1 MTGQGLEHSRLL
13 LEIINN
19 NAKGYVL
26 EGGSR
31 SSKTWSI
38 IQYLCLY
45 CQANRGKEITIT
57 RDRLTWLKLTV
68 IRDIRK
74 VLEGLGWWKDKNYN
88 KQDGTYELLGNVIT
102 FVGLDEPAK
111 LHGLRQDIFWINEAI
126 GTPGSAF
133 NPTLDNF
140 DQLEM
145 RTSEKFFI
153 DYNPKV
159 TKHWIYDKVLTR
171 SDVHY
176 IHSTQLDNPFLGEE
190 ERKKILSYEK
200 TDPIKWQIYGLGK
213 RAQHEGVIFKN
224 ISYVREIPSEAK
236 LIAYGLDFGFTND
249 PTALIE
255 VRQLHGEL
263 WLNEI
268 IYETGLTNPQI
279 TGKMKGITGDV
290 IADSAEPKSITELRN
305 YGVRIEAAKKGA
317 DSVRHGIEVLQRF
330 KINVTERSLG
340 LKSELENYSWKTN
353 PQTGE
358 SINEPVDN
366 YNHAIDAIRYVAL
379 NRIGAPISTTVR
391 GFINKGLTTFD

>member
-1 MTGQGLEHSRLL
+1 MNGQSLVHSRLL
-13 LEIINN
+13 TDIL
-19 NAKGYVL
+19 ATDKKGIVL

-45 CQANRGKEITIT
+45 CQENTGKEITIT

-68 IRDIRK
+68 IRDIKK
-74 VLEGLGWWKDKNYN
+74 VLEGLRWWADKNYN
-88 KQDGTYELLGNVIT
+88 KQDGTYELLGNLIT

-145 RTSEKFFI
+145 RTSERFLI

-171 SDVHY
+171 EDVTY
-176 IHSTQLDNPFLGEE
+176 IHSTQLDNPFLGDE
-190 ERKKILSYEK
+190 ERKKILSYEN

-213 RAQHEGVIFKN
+213 RAQHEGIIFKN
-224 ISYVREIPSEAK
+224 VSYVREIPSEAK

-279 TGKMKGITGDV
+279 AGKMKGITGDV
-290 IADSAEPKSITELRN
+290 IGDSAEPKSIIELRN

-379 NRIGAPISTTVR
+379 NRISAPISTTVR
-391 GFINKGLTTFD
+391 GFIKKGVTG